1 MPATFQTDGAL
12 ADTTPGNDI
21 GGASTGIGVGSNYSS
36 SALIQSTTAT
46 DFSPS
51 RIGGLAGLGQVVISA
66 AITAGSG
73 YTNGTYTLIPTGGGG
88 SNSEVVVTV
97 AGGAI
102 TAATVTK
109 PGSGYTTAPTVSL
122 APLGAGTGGAV
133 TLTIAENGRS
143 NILGAAFGTNK
154 GTRYLTASA
163 TVANGA
169 AISGGYLNRSGR
181 TMLAGDSAWAVA
193 P

>member
-12 ADTTPGNDI
+12 GDMTPGQDL
-21 GGASTGIGVGSNYSS
+21 GGMSTGIGVGSNYSS
-36 SALIQSTTAT
+36 SALIQSTTSS
-46 DFSPS
+46 DFAPS
-51 RIGGLAGLGQVVISA
+51 RIGGTAGLGQLVISA

-73 YTNGTYTLIPTGGGG
+73 YTNGTYVIAPTGGGG
-88 SNSEVVVTV
+88 SGASVTVTV

-102 TAATVTK
+102 TAATVTA

-122 APLGAGTGGAV
+122 AALGAGTGGAV
-133 TLTIAENGRS
+133 TLTIAADGRA
-143 NILGAAFGTNK
+143 NALGSAYGTNK
-154 GTRYLTASA
+154 GTRYLTASG

-181 TMLAGDSAWAVA
+181 TMVAGDSAWAVA